1 MAVAVVVAVVVA
13 VDDLVVVVVGI
24 VAAVLETDV
33 AAAVVPPSDNPD
45 IHCYSTVLL
54 ISLEQRT
61 TACLVNRVARQRH
74 SKKRCES
81 QLISHEP

>member
-45 IHCYSTVLL
+45 IHSLLLDSTSHFTGTTNDCLL
-54 ISLEQRT
+54 GEPSSK
-61 TACLVNRVARQRH
+61 TAA
-74 SKKRCES
+74 
-81 QLISHEP
+81 